1 MLVIKSAYGNL
12 QPSKAKR
19 EPYGGGMKNL
29 FDVTDK
35 VIVVTG
41 AAGVLAGGVA
51 KYLQRQGAYVV
62 YLDLFQEKVDETLA
76 EAKKISDQCCGFAC
90 SVLDQASLD
99 AVYGKIMA
107 DLGRVDV
114 LINGAGGNMPGAT
127 IGPNQDVFDLKI
139 EDYSK
144 VLDLNLK
151 GTVMPTMTFAK
162 AFKAQRSGCVVNF
175 SSMSATQALTR
186 VLGYSNAKAAID
198 NFTKWMA
205 TEMALKY
212 GDKVRVNALVPGFF
226 IGNQNRALLVKE
238 DGSYTDRGQQVINKT
253 PFRRFGEQDEVY
265 GTIHYLISDA
275 AAFVTGVV
283 VPVDGGFSAFS
294 GV

>member
-1 MLVIKSAYGNL
+1 
-12 QPSKAKR
+12 
-19 EPYGGGMKNL
+19 MKNL
-29 FDVTDK
+29 FDISEK
-35 VIVVTG
+35 VIAVTG
-41 AAGVLAGGVA
+41 AAGVLAGGTA
-51 KYLQRQGAYVV
+51 NYLQEQGATVV
-62 YLDLFQEKVDETLA
+62 YLDLFPEKVDAAVEA
-76 EAKKISDQCCGFAC
+76 AKKISSTCCGYAC
-90 SVLDQASLD
+90 NVLDQAALD
-99 AVYGKIMA
+99 EVYEKIMA
-107 DLGRVDV
+107 DVGRVDV

-127 IGPNQDVFDLKI
+127 IGPDQDVFDLKI

-162 AFKAQRSGCVVNF
+162 AFKAQKSGCVVNF

-212 GDKVRVNALVPGFF
+212 GDKVRVCALAPGFF
-226 IGNQNRALLVKE
+226 IGNQNRALLIKE
-238 DGSYTDRGQQVINKT
+238 DGMYTERGQQVINKT
-253 PFRRFGEQDEVY
+253 PFRRFGEQHEVY
-265 GTIHYLISDA
+265 GTIHYLISEA

-283 VPVDGGFSAFS
+283 VPVDGGFSAYT